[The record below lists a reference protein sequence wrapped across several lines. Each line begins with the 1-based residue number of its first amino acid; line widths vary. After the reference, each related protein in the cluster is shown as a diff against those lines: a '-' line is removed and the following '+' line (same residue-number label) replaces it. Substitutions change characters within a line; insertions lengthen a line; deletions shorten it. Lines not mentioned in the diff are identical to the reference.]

1 MLENASYTSIMVK
14 RREARQAA
22 TDDYIADDEVS
33 RIIQQAG
40 LQTPA
45 GDAKI
50 LRPSD
55 LDELVQSQN
64 SAKLIQL
71 DDEDVAMASGHTE
84 AEDYEESDTSE
95 PGIGDE
101 LFYLLLNSIC
111 FGTLWLCLWVRSLC
125 MDVVRLIAITET
137 CSSMLSILKISRL
150 RMSGDARLM
159 SCQVRS
165 AAVFASLTLIDA
177 PGLIFVIFVSSRF
190 PSNILVRIVLFCFST
205 IGGAHLVYIVNKATY
220 MAGGRYTRYVAT

>member
-1 MLENASYTSIMVK
+1 MVK
-14 RREARQAA
+14 RQQARQAA

-33 RIIQQAG
+33 RVIQQAG

-45 GDAKI
+45 GDVKI

-55 LDELVQSQN
+55 LDKLVQSQN
-64 SAKLIQL
+64 SAKRIQL
-71 DDEDVAMASGHTE
+71 DGEDVAMAASGHTE
-84 AEDYEESDTSE
+84 AEDDEESDTSE

-111 FGTLWLCLWVRSLC
+111 FGTLWLCLWVQNLC
-125 MDVVRLIAITET
+125 IDVARLISIAET
-137 CSSMLSILKISRL
+137 CLSMLSILKILRL
-150 RMSGDARLM
+150 RMSGDARPM

-165 AAVFASLTLIDA
+165 AAVFASLKLTD
-177 PGLIFVIFVSSRF
+177 PSGLIFVISISSRF
-190 PSNILVRIVLFCFST
+190 PSNILVRFVLFCFST

-220 MAGGRYTRYVAT
+220 MAGGHRARYCLHKAEG